1 MSEVDILIFY
11 KSLRLPVL
19 MIAMGFI
26 TWFTYGSKKRRDA
39 IEQAKFRMLEED

>member
-1 MSEVDILIFY
+1 MSEVEILVIY

-19 MIAMGFI
+19 VLALGFI
-26 TWFTYGSKKRRDA
+26 TWYTYGNQRRRET